1 MSGPYYPHNQYGAP
15 PSGPGQYDGSQ
26 YNQQGYYPPPQGQ
39 YGQQGPPGYYQ
50 SGVGFTPLGVLRQNQ
65 DMHYLSSPQSCLVR
79 LMPKDPWPKFNILLL
94 CSLPMTLSYNTSH
107 TTALP
112 HHLLTITKL
121 TTLRAVIL
129 LKEATKHTH
138 QETRALLP

>member
-1 MSGPYYPHNQYGAP
+1 
-15 PSGPGQYDGSQ
+15 
-26 YNQQGYYPPPQGQ
+26 
-39 YGQQGPPGYYQ
+39 
-50 SGVGFTPLGVLRQNQ
+50 
-65 DMHYLSSPQSCLVR
+65 
-79 LMPKDPWPKFNILLL
+79 
-94 CSLPMTLSYNTSH
+94 MTLSYNTSH